1 MDQWIHKWIWDDKS
15 GSCNCKVDE
24 QVLSICGS
32 MGCHRF
38 GAYSGR
44 AVHMKQDTPF
54 LSISAIPDGVCF
66 LVCVC
71 MQFMHSRVNVFYWH
85 MDAWIL
91 PYCYTWKS
99 TGHIQ
104 TVEAFADVASGGVD
118 ATAGFYIQNVHWGCF
133 PQDFSGTKASQ
144 LRYSMKHGMW
154 WTLVDNLYCW
164 WRCG

>member
-1 MDQWIHKWIWDDKS
+1 MTKVDLVIVKWMNKFFPSVDQWVVIGSVPIQEGQSIWS
-15 GSCNCKVDE
+15 RI
-24 QVLSICGS
+24 L
-32 MGCHRF
+32 RF
-38 GAYSGR
+38 FQL
-44 AVHMKQDTPF
+44 VQF
-54 LSISAIPDGVCF
+54 LMVCVF
-66 LVCVC
+66 FGVCVC

-91 PYCYTWKS
+91 PHCYTWKS

>member
-1 MDQWIHKWIWDDKS
+1 MTKVDLVIVKWMNKFFPSVDQWVVIGSVPIQEGQSIWS
-15 GSCNCKVDE
+15 RI
-24 QVLSICGS
+24 L
-32 MGCHRF
+32 RF
-38 GAYSGR
+38 FQL
-44 AVHMKQDTPF
+44 VQF
-54 LSISAIPDGVCF
+54 LMVCVF
-66 LVCVC
+66 FGVCVC